1 MRPSRSPLS
10 VITLY
15 ATVENTRSPA
25 PGGQSTI
32 GGHPRWWRP
41 GRSATSALQPM
52 RAHRDYSPDR
62 DKYVRMGR
70 ERPHL
75 RRRASYPNV
84 RPRAPAPAFC
94 PLQRGARPCRRKPSC
109 SRFKLSISKLP
120 ARSHARS
127 DPPALAAKIF
137 AAPAPAFAKQGHAT
151 KFRLIGVALFLFLD
165 AARGDPHDLLDERT
179 CARGRGQTC
188 ARSSSRPMRPRSV
201 RAALNTDSK
210 KQRRG
215 LSGRAW
221 CS

>member
-1 MRPSRSPLS
+1 MPRWK
-10 VITLY
+10 
-15 ATVENTRSPA
+15 TRDRPA
-25 PGGQSTI
+25 PGGQSAI
-32 GGHPRWWRP
+32 GGHARWWRP

-94 PLQRGARPCRRKPSC
+94 PLRRGARPCRPKPSC
-109 SRFKLSISKLP
+109 SGFKPSISSCQRGRTRVLI
-120 ARSHARS
+120 R
-127 DPPALAAKIF
+127 PALAAKIF
-137 AAPAPAFAKQGHAT
+137 AAPAPAFATQGQAT

-165 AARGDPHDLLDERT
+165 AARSDPDDLLDEST
-179 CARGRGQTC
+179 CARRRGQTC

-201 RAALNTDSK
+201 RAALNTDSE
-210 KQRRG
+210 KQRCG
-215 LSGRAW
+215 LSGRAS